1 MVGRAAPWGRR
12 GRAGRS
18 SAQFL
23 PCPVAMST
31 NDLPTTS
38 AAPARPLRDTAL
50 ATLIVL
56 LVLLGFALLLSL
68 RNVLVSV
75 FLGLLIATAL
85 RPAMAL
91 LRRARLPSFAAA
103 GGSIVLLLAALG
115 GFVALLT
122 PLVARQAGAVQQAVP
137 QLYADARAWLLSSE
151 LRLFRQIGYRL
162 DAAPPTPA
170 VGADD
175 LASRAIATLSTAG
188 YVGFAAFCTLV
199 FAYYW
204 LLYRE
209 RSVRGLLLLLP
220 IDRREG
226 AESLWLQIEERIGA
240 FLRGQLILALVVAA
254 LSLVGYWVAGVP
266 YALLLAVVA
275 GVLELVPFVGPFIAV
290 GVAMALALS
299 VSPEQAVAALIVGT
313 IVQQIENNL
322 LAPRITEEA
331 VGISPVVT
339 LLAFVGFAALF
350 GPAGALLAIPLA
362 ATLQVLFGAWVER
375 RARPEDAMPEGRTL
389 ADRLR
394 YSAREMASDIAG
406 QLRAKE
412 DAAHAE
418 ADAPEEELER
428 IMLDLDAILA
438 GEADEARAAP
448 APLALEVGR

>member
-1 MVGRAAPWGRR
+1 M
-12 GRAGRS
+12 
-18 SAQFL
+18 SANE
-23 PCPVAMST
+23 PVAVNGT
-31 NDLPTTS
+31 
-38 AAPARPLRDTAL
+38 AQRPLRDTAL
-50 ATLIVL
+50 ATVVVL

-85 RPAMAL
+85 RPAMGL

-103 GGSIVLLLAALG
+103 SGAILLLLGALAG
-115 GFVALLT
+115 LVALLA
-122 PLVARQAGAVQQAVP
+122 PLVAHQVGAVQAAVP
-137 QLYADARAWLLSSE
+137 QLYAAARGWLLNSE
-151 LRLFRQIGYRL
+151 LRLFRQIGARL
-162 DAAPPTPA
+162 DAAPPQPA
-170 VGADD
+170 VDSGD
-175 LASRAIATLSTAG
+175 LATQALGTLSTIG
-188 YVGFAAFCTLV
+188 YFSFVTVCTLV

-204 LLYRE
+204 LMYRE

-220 IDRREG
+220 IDWREG
-226 AESLWLQIEERIGA
+226 AESVWLQIEDRIGA

-254 LSLVGYWVAGVP
+254 FSLVGYWVAGVP
-266 YALLLAVVA
+266 YAVLLAVVA
-275 GVLELVPFVGPFIAV
+275 GIFELVPFVGPFIAV
-290 GVAMALALS
+290 GVAMALSLS
-299 VSPEQAVAALIVGT
+299 ISPEKAVAALVVGT
-313 IVQQIENNL
+313 IVQQLENNL

-350 GPAGALLAIPLA
+350 GPAGALLAIPMA
-362 ATLQVLFGAWVER
+362 ATIQVLFVAWVER
-375 RARPEDAMPEGRTL
+375 RARPEEVVPEGRTL

-412 DAAHAE
+412 EAAHAE
-418 ADAPEEELER
+418 VDAPEEELER

-438 GEADEARAAP
+438 GEADDPRA

>member
-1 MVGRAAPWGRR
+1 MSANEPIAS
-12 GRAGRS
+12 AGAQRS
-18 SAQFL
+18 
-23 PCPVAMST
+23 
-31 NDLPTTS
+31 
-38 AAPARPLRDTAL
+38 PLRDTAL

-68 RNVLVSV
+68 RNVLVSI

-91 LRRARLPSFAAA
+91 LRRARLPGFAAA
-103 GGSIVLLLAALG
+103 SGAILLLLGALG
-115 GFVALLT
+115 GFVALVA
-122 PLVARQAGAVQQAVP
+122 PLVAQQAGAVQEAVP
-137 QLYADARAWLLSSE
+137 ELYASARGWLLSSE

-162 DAAPPTPA
+162 GAAPPAPE

-175 LASRAIATLSTAG
+175 LAAQALFTLSAAG
-188 YVGFAAFCTLV
+188 YVGFVALCTLL

-209 RSVRGLLLLLP
+209 RSVRGILLLLP
-220 IDRREG
+220 IDSRAG
-226 AESLWLQIEERIGA
+226 AEALWLQIEDRIGA
-240 FLRGQLILALVVAA
+240 FLRGQLILAAIVAA

-275 GVLELVPFVGPFIAV
+275 GILELIPFVGPFIAV
-290 GVAMALALS
+290 GVAMALSLS
-299 VSPEQAVAALIVGT
+299 VSPEKAIAALVVGT

-322 LAPRITEEA
+322 LAPRITEKA

-362 ATLQVLFGAWVER
+362 ATLQVLFIAWLER
-375 RARPEDAMPEGRTL
+375 RARLEDAAPEGRSL

-394 YSAREMASDIAG
+394 YAAREMASDIAG

-412 DAAHAE
+412 DTAHAE

-428 IMLDLDAILA
+428 IMLDLDALLA
-438 GEADEARAAP
+438 GEADEARAP
-448 APLALEVGR
+448 AGPLALEAGR

>member
-1 MVGRAAPWGRR
+1 MSANDSI
-12 GRAGRS
+12 S
-18 SAQFL
+18 SSSL
-23 PCPVAMST
+23 PQ
-31 NDLPTTS
+31 
-38 AAPARPLRDTAL
+38 RPLRDTAL
-50 ATLIVL
+50 ATVLVL
-56 LVLLGFALLLSL
+56 LVLLGFVLLLSL

-85 RPAMAL
+85 RPAMGL
-91 LRRARLPSFAAA
+91 LRRIRLPSFAAA
-103 GGSIVLLLAALG
+103 SGAILLLLGALG
-115 GFVALLT
+115 GLVALVA
-122 PLVARQAGAVQQAVP
+122 PLVARQAGAVQEAVP
-137 QLYADARAWLLSSE
+137 ELYASARSWLLSSE

-162 DAAPPTPA
+162 GSAPPAPE

-175 LASRAIATLSTAG
+175 LAGQALVTLSTAG
-188 YVGFAAFCTLV
+188 YLGFVTICTLV

-220 IDRREG
+220 IDSREG
-226 AESLWLQIEERIGA
+226 AETLWLQIEDRIGA

-266 YALLLAVVA
+266 YAVLLALAA
-275 GVLELVPFVGPFIAV
+275 GILELVPFVGPFIAV
-290 GVAMALALS
+290 GVAMALSLS
-299 VSPEQAVAALIVGT
+299 VSPEKAVAALIVGT

-362 ATLQVLFGAWVER
+362 ATLQVLFVAWIER
-375 RARPEDAMPEGRTL
+375 RARPEDTMAEGRTL

-438 GEADEARAAP
+438 GEADEARATAS
-448 APLALEVGR
+448 PLALEAGR

>member
-1 MVGRAAPWGRR
+1 M
-12 GRAGRS
+12 
-18 SAQFL
+18 SANEPL
-23 PCPVAMST
+23 AI
-31 NDLPTTS
+31 NGTS
-38 AAPARPLRDTAL
+38 QRPLRDTAL
-50 ATLIVL
+50 ATVVVL

-85 RPAMAL
+85 RPAMGL
-91 LRRARLPSFAAA
+91 LRKARLPSFAAA
-103 GGSIVLLLAALG
+103 SGAILLLISALAG
-115 GFVALLT
+115 LVALLA
-122 PLVARQAGAVQQAVP
+122 PLVARQVGAVQEAVP
-137 QLYADARAWLLSSE
+137 QLYAAARGWLLNSD
-151 LRLFRQIGYRL
+151 LRLFRQIGARL
-162 DAAPPTPA
+162 GTAPPQPSVDT
-170 VGADD
+170 GD
-175 LASRAIATLSTAG
+175 LATQAFGTLSTIG
-188 YVGFAAFCTLV
+188 YLSFVTVCTLV

-204 LLYRE
+204 LMYRE

-220 IDRREG
+220 IDWREG
-226 AESLWLQIEERIGA
+226 AESVWLQIEDRIGA
-240 FLRGQLILALVVAA
+240 FLRGQLVLALVVAA

-266 YALLLAVVA
+266 YAVLLAVVA

-290 GVAMALALS
+290 GVAMALSLS
-299 VSPEQAVAALIVGT
+299 VSPEKAVAALVVGT

-362 ATLQVLFGAWVER
+362 ATIQVLFVAWVER
-375 RARPEDAMPEGRTL
+375 RARPEETVPEGRSM

-412 DAAHAE
+412 EAARAE
-418 ADAPEEELER
+418 VDAPEEELER

-438 GEADEARAAP
+438 GEVDDTRAPA
-448 APLALEVGR
+448 APLALEAGR